1 VLRPR
6 KALAATAALAL
17 AGCLTAGP
25 EAALESLLRERA
37 DPDFVTVF
45 RASPGPG
52 EHPLSELRETLA
64 WWAGP
69 GSGDRPRWEGVLVPS
84 DPGLHASLV
93 ERIDNGIGS
102 LTLRAWRFDALWED
116 DFTVVDYVSGDG
128 ELLGWDHT
136 AHVLPPRDEP
146 RVTAFPVYGYFQ
158 MAWWEIPVLLLDI
171 PVYLAV
177 GAKELAGE
185 AVKSPLA
192 LVTYLIETAAVER
205 RSPLSPTALGRAAG
219 ALLEPWKNGFT
230 ALIYRFRV
238 RSAHTPIDLLRE
250 LAAAVP
256 FVGPVFEPQSPP
268 EDDTEAPG
276 TSLVIL
282 TGGVHGAAEGAALY
296 PWTRALEAL
305 RSEAIVATAPYPGG
319 TVLDPVWSML
329 NLSSG
334 PGHDLAA
341 RIIFD
346 EGAAPR
352 DGIEI
357 AGFSAGLQRGVA
369 AARLL
374 RRGNVSVN
382 RLVGVAGAF
391 AGGSPARMGTAL
403 LGEEEVAAS
412 IAAHLW
418 PFPSNLAIL
427 RARGSG
433 GHRLPYFPDGATR
446 APGLG
451 YHRLLEALLR
461 H

>member
-1 VLRPR
+1 VLRLR
-6 KALAATAALAL
+6 TALAAIAALAL
-17 AGCLTAGP
+17 GGCLTAGP
-25 EAALESLLRERA
+25 QATLDALLRERGE
-37 DPDFVTVF
+37 PDSVTVF
-45 RASPGPG
+45 RATPGPG
-52 EHPLSELRETLA
+52 ERPLSELRETLA
-64 WWAGP
+64 WWAAR
-69 GSGDRPRWEGVLVPS
+69 GSGDRPRWEGTLVPS
-84 DPGLHASLV
+84 DPGLHASLI
-93 ERIDNGIGS
+93 ERIDAGIGS
-102 LTLRAWRFDALWED
+102 ITLRAWRFDARWQD
-116 DFTVVDYVSGDG
+116 DLTLVDYVSEEG
-128 ELLGWDHT
+128 ELMGWDHT

-146 RVTAFPVYGYFQ
+146 RVIAFGIQGYFQ

-192 LVTYLIETAAVER
+192 FVTHLIESAAVER
-205 RSPLSPTALGRAAG
+205 RSPVSPTALGRAAG
-219 ALLEPWKNGFT
+219 AFAEPWKNGVT

-256 FVGPVFEPQSPP
+256 IVGPVFEPQSPP
-268 EDDTEAPG
+268 EDDTEPPG
-276 TSLVIL
+276 TSLLVL
-282 TGGVHGAAEGAALY
+282 TGGVHGSSDEAAVH
-296 PWTRALEAL
+296 PWARALEAL
-305 RSEAIVATAPYPGG
+305 RPEAIVATAAYPRG

-341 RIIFD
+341 RILFD

-357 AGFSAGLQRGVA
+357 AGFSAGFQRGVT

-391 AGGSPARMGTAL
+391 AGGSPARTATAL

-418 PFPSNLAIL
+418 PFPENIAIL
-427 RARGSG
+427 RVRESG
-433 GHRLPYFPDGATR
+433 RHHLPCFPDGATR
-446 APGLG
+446 APNLG
-451 YHRLLEALLR
+451 YLRLLETLLAP
-461 H
+461 